1 MIARVIITAAAEV
14 ASRVK
19 VTDQAEAIASS
30 DAFEVL
36 SIAASASYSSSSC
49 SSLQDLLKEA
59 SPQG

>member
-1 MIARVIITAAAEV
+1 VIARVIIRAAVEV

-19 VTDQAEAIASS
+19 VTDQAAAGASS

-36 SIAASASYSSSSC
+36 FIAASASYSSSFC
-49 SSLQDLLKEA
+49 SSLQDLLREA

>member
-1 MIARVIITAAAEV
+1 MV

-19 VTDQAEAIASS
+19 VTDQAGAVASS
-30 DAFEVL
+30 DAFEAL

-49 SSLQDLLKEA
+49 SSLQDLLREA